1 MRMAGWTAHGT
12 EQAKESLMR
21 GRFVWLAGLACLGP
35 GLVADLRAADSPPQP
50 AAALPPYRRL
60 LQGDNARTAED
71 LQERL
76 DRDWAAGRFE
86 AALRK
91 AALLEA
97 LRKNAQGD
105 NHWETVS
112 ARWQVEALRRILK
125 QDAATRRAL
134 AGLPKIARQ
143 ADEQE
148 EADHYGTAQP
158 LREKALALCRRAL
171 GEDHP
176 ETAQSYLSLAISLD
190 GQEKYAEARPLYE
203 KALAVRRKALGELHP
218 DTAAAYHNLGFNLSS
233 QGRYAEAQPLHEK
246 ALAVCRDV
254 LGEQDTHTA
263 TAYGDLATNLDDQ
276 GKHTAAEPLHRKG
289 LAIKRK
295 LCGEEHPSTAL
306 GYSNLAGNLS
316 EQGKHAAA
324 QPLYGKALAI
334 YRKVLGEGNAD
345 TASGYNN
352 LATNLEDQG
361 QYAAAQPLHEKALAI
376 KRRVLGEQNPFTAT
390 GYSNLAMNLG
400 EQGRYK
406 DAQLLLEQ
414 ALSIRRKTLGEE
426 HPHTAASY
434 NNLAGNLNDQGDH
447 AAAQRLYEKA
457 LALRRKVLG
466 EEHPATA
473 RSYNNLAYT
482 LDTLGKYTAAEPLHR
497 KALAIRRRAL
507 GEEHAATAESYNNLA
522 YNLNDQGRYVE
533 AEAYWTKCAV
543 AFARVRRLA
552 AGGGLE
558 RAAVTAENSPL
569 TDLTAVLARNGKFEQ
584 AWRRFEESLARG
596 IWDDLSA
603 RMRRSPADRDRQT
616 ALCDQLRR
624 LDELI
629 ERASSGKAARQR
641 KQERDDLLTRRRQKQ
656 DELDAFGAEL
666 EKKYGPVAGMIY
678 DLAAIQRALPP
689 DAALIGWV
697 DVRPARHAADP
708 NGEHW
713 AVAVRARGG
722 PTWVRLPGS
731 GPGGAW
737 TDSDGDLA
745 DRLRRGLREGSADWQ
760 ALARRLG
767 RQRWQPLVKHLAPRS
782 WLPAVRRV
790 IVLPAPALA
799 GLPVEVW
806 ATGYTVSYAP
816 SGTLLA
822 YLRGLPQPDSRGLL
836 AVADPVFNSPDT
848 RAVPARLPPGG
859 VFVTLVLPDSN
870 AARARLDAGDVLT
883 CYAGTELKN
892 AADLAAQI
900 AKHAR
905 EKDVRLTVWR
915 DGRVTHRI
923 VSGGELGAV
932 VAPQPAPA
940 AVAEH
945 RRGEQ
950 RVARG
955 WTGDDEHWPGLPGT
969 RVEAERLG
977 RLCRRAAVPWR
988 LLADSQ
994 ASEQEL
1000 DRLARSKALSHYR
1013 YVHLATH
1020 GALDDRLPLESAVIL
1035 ARDRL
1040 PDPLKQ
1046 LQAGKPV
1053 YTGRL
1058 TAREVL
1064 ERWELH
1070 ADLVTLSACQT
1081 ALGKYEDGEG
1091 FVGFTQAL
1099 LLAGARSVCVSL
1111 WKVDDTATALLMQRF
1126 YANLLGQREGL
1137 TKPLGKAEAL
1147 AEAKAWLRDLSAEE
1161 AARQAAALTQGVA
1174 RGKGRK
1180 PLPLLPAA
1188 KVQGTGKAARP
1199 YAHPYY
1205 WAAFVLVG
1213 DAG

>member
-1 MRMAGWTAHGT
+1 
-12 EQAKESLMR
+12 
-21 GRFVWLAGLACLGP
+21 LAGAG
-35 GLVADLRAADSPPQP
+35 GADQRPQP
-50 AAALPPYRRL
+50 AQALPPYQRL
-60 LQGDNARTAED
+60 LHGENARKAED
-71 LQERL
+71 LEQDL
-76 DRDWAAGRFE
+76 NKDWAVGRFE
-86 AALRK
+86 VALHK
-91 AALLEA
+91 AEALEA
-97 LRKNAQGD
+97 LRKEAQGD

-112 ARWQVEALRRILK
+112 ARWQVAAIRRILK

-134 AGLPKIARQ
+134 AGLPKVVGQ

-148 EADHYGTAQP
+148 EADHYRTAQP
-158 LREKALALCRRAL
+158 LREKALALCRGAL

-176 ETAQSYLSLAISLD
+176 ETAQSYLGLAINLD
-190 GQEKYAEARPLYE
+190 GQEKYADARPLYE
-203 KALAVRRKALGELHP
+203 KALAARRKALGEYHP
-218 DTAAAYHNLGFNLSS
+218 DTASAYHNLGFNLSS

-246 ALAVCRDV
+246 ALAICRDV
-254 LGEQDTHTA
+254 LGEQDSRTA
-263 TAYGDLATNLDDQ
+263 TAYGELATNLDEQ
-276 GKHTAAEPLHRKG
+276 GKHTAAEPLHRKE
-289 LAIKRK
+289 LEIKRK
-295 LCGEEHPSTAL
+295 LYGEEHPRTAL

-316 EQGKHAAA
+316 DQGKHAAA

-334 YRKVLGEGNAD
+334 YRKVLGEENAD
-345 TASGYNN
+345 TAGAYNN
-352 LATNLEDQG
+352 LASNLEDQG
-361 QYAAAQPLHEKALAI
+361 QSAAAQPLYEKALAI
-376 KRRVLGEQNPFTAT
+376 KRRVLGEQDRSTAA

-400 EQGRYK
+400 DQGRYK

-434 NNLAGNLNDQGDH
+434 NNLAGSFNDQGNH
-447 AAAQRLYEKA
+447 AAAQQLYEKA
-457 LALRRKVLG
+457 LAVRRRVLG
-466 EEHPATA
+466 ELHPSTA
-473 RSYNNLAYT
+473 QSYNNLAYT

-497 KALAIRRRAL
+497 KALAIRRMVL

-522 YNLNDQGRYVE
+522 YNLNDQSRFVE
-533 AEAYWTKCAV
+533 AEANWTKCAG

-552 AGGGLE
+552 AGGGLA
-558 RAAVTAENSPL
+558 RAAVTAQDSPL
-569 TDLTAVLARNGKFEQ
+569 TNLAAVLARNGKPDQ

-616 ALCDQLRR
+616 ALGEEIRR

-629 ERASSGKAARQR
+629 ERASTGKEARQR

-656 DELDAFGAEL
+656 DELHAFGAEL
-666 EKKYGPVAGMIY
+666 EKKYGPVAGQVY

-689 DAALIGWV
+689 DAALVGWV
-697 DVRPARHAADP
+697 DVGPARHAADP

-737 TDSDGDLA
+737 TDNDGKLA
-745 DRLRRGLREGSADWQ
+745 DRLRRALRDGSADWQ
-760 ALARRLG
+760 AVARRLG
-767 RQRWQPLVKHLAPRS
+767 RQRWQPLVKHLAARNGP
-782 WLPAVRRV
+782 PAVRQV
-790 IVLPAPALA
+790 IVLPSPALA

-806 ATGYTVSYAP
+806 AADFTISYGP
-816 SGTLLA
+816 SGTLFA
-822 YLRGLPQPDSRGLL
+822 YLRRLPQPDSRGLL

-848 RAVPARLPPGG
+848 KTIPSKLPPGG
-859 VFVTLVLPDSN
+859 LLVTIVLPDSN
-870 AARARLDAGDVLT
+870 AARARLDAGDVLLR
-883 CYAGTELKN
+883 YAGTELKN

-905 EKDVRLTVWR
+905 DKQIRLTVWR
-915 DGRVTHRI
+915 DGRATERTVA
-923 VSGGELGAV
+923 GGELGAV
-932 VAPQPAPA
+932 VAPQPASEA
-940 AVAEH
+940 LAEH
-945 RRGEQ
+945 RRVEQ

-955 WTGDDEHWPGLPGT
+955 WTGDDDHWPALPGT
-969 RVEAERLG
+969 RIEAERLG
-977 RLCRRAAVPWR
+977 RLCQRAAIPWQ

-1020 GALDDRLPLESAVIL
+1020 GDLNDRLPLQSAVIL
-1035 ARDRL
+1035 ARDHL
-1040 PDPLKQ
+1040 PDPLKR
-1046 LQAGKPV
+1046 LEAGLPV

-1058 TAREVL
+1058 TAEDVL
-1064 ERWELH
+1064 ERWDLH

-1081 ALGKYEDGEG
+1081 ALGKYEGGEG

-1099 LLAGARSVCVSL
+1099 LLSGARPVCLSL

-1126 YANLLGQREGL
+1126 YANLLGQRPGL
-1137 TKPLGKAEAL
+1137 KKPLGKAEAL
-1147 AEAKAWLRDLSAEE
+1147 AEAKEWLRNLSVEE
-1161 AARQAAALTQGVA
+1161 AAKQAAALTQGVA

-1180 PLPLLPAA
+1180 PLPPLPVAKGSRAA
-1188 KVQGTGKAARP
+1188 KAAKP

-1213 DAG
+1213 SGD